1 MVGWES
7 PEEIVVIGAHLDS
20 WDLGT
25 GAIDDGA
32 GVGITLAALELI
44 KEAGLTP
51 RRTIRLV
58 LWGAEEVGLLGLCL
72 SGSARSRP
80 GSACDRLRE

>member
-1 MVGWES
+1 
-7 PEEIVVIGAHLDS
+7 VIGAHLDS

-32 GVGITLAALELI
+32 GVGITMAALELI
-44 KEAGLTP
+44 KDAGLAP

-58 LWGAEEVGLLGLCL
+58 LWGAEEVGLFRGKCL
-72 SGSARSRP
+72 QRATRG
-80 GSACDRLRE
+80 